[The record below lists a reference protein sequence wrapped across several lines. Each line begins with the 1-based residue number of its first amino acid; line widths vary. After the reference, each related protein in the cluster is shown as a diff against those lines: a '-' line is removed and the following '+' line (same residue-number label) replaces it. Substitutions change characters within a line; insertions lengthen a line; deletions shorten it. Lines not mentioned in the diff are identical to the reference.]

1 MNSEKRL
8 DEILALAI
16 GQNFA
21 FGKATGEEKV
31 EITPEMWKQMQIEMY
46 NNSQGNLNEFDG
58 YNCDICHNK
67 GFIAR
72 LDENGYEVHRYCKC
86 QKVRNTLRRAKRS
99 GLGDILSDYTFDK
112 FKALEQWQIDLKN
125 KAQAFC
131 KDDSARWFFVGGQPG
146 SGKTHI
152 CTAIA
157 AYYIKKGLNV
167 QYMLW
172 CEDSKRLK
180 ALVNDFT
187 EYQDEVNKF
196 KNVDVLYI
204 DDFLK
209 TQHGEQPTKG
219 DINLAFEILNH
230 RLMNPEQITIIS
242 SEKRLTSEILT
253 YDEATMS
260 RIYQLTKQYKT
271 DIAKDIG
278 KNYRLKD

>member
-1 MNSEKRL
+1 MSSEHRL
-8 DEILALAI
+8 DEILAFAI

-21 FGKATGEEKV
+21 IGKCTGEEKV
-31 EITPEMWKQMQIEMY
+31 EIRPEDWKRLQVDMY
-46 NNSQGNLNEFDG
+46 NNSHGNLNEFDG

-112 FKALEQWQIDLKN
+112 FKALDGWQIELKN
-125 KAQAFC
+125 KALAFC
-131 KDDSARWFFVGGQPG
+131 KDDSSRWFFVGGQPG

-157 AYYIKKGLNV
+157 AHYIKVGLNV

-187 EYQDEVNKF
+187 EYQNEVNKF
-196 KNVDVLYI
+196 KDVDVLYI

-242 SEKRLTSEILT
+242 SEKTLTDILT

-260 RIYQLTKQYKT
+260 RIYQYAKQYKT
-271 DIAKDIG
+271 NIAKDIN
-278 KNYRLKD
+278 KNYRLKG

>member
-1 MNSEKRL
+1 MSIQSVG
-8 DEILALAI
+8 EILNVPDKEDI
-16 GQNFA
+16 E
-21 FGKATGEEKV
+21 KASQMSFRERRQMIIDIENQIPGNRNEE
-31 EITPEMWKQMQIEMY
+31 
-46 NNSQGNLNEFDG
+46 DG
-58 YNCDICHNK
+58 YNCELCKN
-67 GFIAR
+67 R
-72 LDENGYEVHRYCKC
+72 GYTWELNEDDMDTRVDCKC
-86 QKVRNTLRRAKRS
+86 ILVRSTLRRAKRS

-112 FKALEQWQIDLKN
+112 FEAFDKWQIDLKN

-131 KDDSARWFFVGGQPG
+131 KDDSSRWFFVGGQPG

-157 AYYIKKGLNV
+157 AHYIKKGLNV

-180 ALVNDFT
+180 ALVNEST
-187 EYQDEVNKF
+187 EYQNAIKKF
-196 KNVDVLYI
+196 KDVDVLYI
-204 DDFLK
+204 DDLFK
-209 TQHGEQPTKG
+209 VQNGEQPTKG

-242 SEKRLTSEILT
+242 SEKTLTDMLT

-260 RIYQLTKQYKT
+260 RIYQHTKQYKT
-271 DIAKDIG
+271 DIAKDIK